1 MAKDLS
7 VIEAAEKEIADLLS
21 DDGFLSWGEEATET
35 EKPTKA
41 TTAKTHNT
49 TIISGLKDAAS
60 GTLPKKRGRP
70 VGTTK
75 AALVEAAE
83 KSGRG
88 RPKSRTLDFARVPTV
103 EEKIVLVKDAIVT
116 AYSSD
121 FLKYL
126 TDGKHIEFVI
136 VRNDGKSVC
145 DRVRVYIGQEHGGC
159 HARSM
164 AKGRGRC
171 TERKGVY
178 PIAKLVVDILGN
190 YHNEWKK

>member
-7 VIEAAEKEIADLLS
+7 VIEAAEKEIADLLA
-21 DDGFLSWGEEATET
+21 DDGLLAWGEESVDTP
-35 EKPTKA
+35 KVTKA
-41 TTAKTHNT
+41 ASAKTQNA
-49 TIISGLKDAAS
+49 TIIEAIKEKVTGD
-60 GTLPKKRGRP
+60 LPRKRGRP
-70 VGTTK
+70 TGTTK

-88 RPKSRTLDFARVPTV
+88 RPKSRTLDFSRIPTV
-103 EEKIVLVKDAIVT
+103 EEKISAVKESITT
-116 AYSSD
+116 AYGED

-126 TDGKHIEFVI
+126 VDGKHIDFVI
-136 VRNDGKSVC
+136 VRNDGKSIC

-159 HARSM
+159 HARSL

-178 PIAKLVVDILGN
+178 PVAKLVIDILGN

>member
-1 MAKDLS
+1 MATDLS

-21 DDGFLSWGEEATET
+21 DDGFLAWGEEAEET
-35 EKPTKA
+35 PKPSKA
-41 TTAKTHNT
+41 SEAVAHNT
-49 TIISGLKDAAS
+49 TIISGLKDVATGS
-60 GTLPKKRGRP
+60 LPKKRGRP

-88 RPKSRTLDFARVPTV
+88 RPKSRTLDFSRVPTV
-103 EEKIVLVKDAIVT
+103 EEKIALVKGAITT
-116 AYSSD
+116 AYSAE

-126 TDGKHIEFVI
+126 EDGKHIEFVV
-136 VRNDGKSVC
+136 VRNDGKSIC

-178 PIAKLVVDILGN
+178 PIAKLAVDILGN

>member
-21 DDGFLSWGEEATET
+21 DDGFLSWGEEAEES

-41 TTAKTHNT
+41 TSAKAHNT
-49 TIISGLKDAAS
+49 TIISGLKDVAA
-60 GTLPKKRGRP
+60 GTAKKRGRP

-88 RPKSRTLDFARVPTV
+88 RPKSRTLDFARVPTTD
-103 EEKIVLVKDAIVT
+103 EKITMVKDAIVT
-116 AYSSD
+116 AYGD
-121 FLKYL
+121 EFLKYL
-126 TDGKHIEFVI
+126 IDGKHIEFVI
-136 VRNDGKSVC
+136 VRNDGKSIC

-159 HARSM
+159 HARSL